1 MNLKNLIK
9 LNFAM
14 FALIAILSGMSFAQ
28 MSKVYVDVTNG
39 SDTYTGENAI
49 NSPAGSGP
57 KATIAE
63 GLKVVGNNGTVVIAA
78 GTYTEAL
85 NITSVVNGGV
95 LPNAVKNLTIELRE
109 LNANNKVDISGGDFT
124 FNVTDGALSIVAG
137 SSTEYISLSNGNVNL
152 LAGAV
157 NIANSNNFQL
167 KASTTISIVNS
178 AAFTGAAPKKGTNV
192 SLSYTGTGSFIAGKE
207 ASYGDFGTG
216 TISVAKTAGTK
227 VTFDWAI
234 NKVASITLTS
244 GDADFNY
251 AVTTQGGITIT
262 NGDHAFKG
270 AVTAANTI
278 AVVAGTSTFTDVT
291 LSSSVSDAILVTNA
305 AVSFSGAVD
314 VLGGDI
320 INNGTKAVTF
330 NGAVNLAYK
339 DAAAAETDIAQ
350 VLNSNSGS
358 IEFKSSTT
366 WGINTGKVT
375 AARNFSAAGFPAI
388 ANTSTGTVSF
398 AGISLVNPNTA
409 SGDGNVSVTVDA
421 QNTSTG
427 TLTLGTVTANLAN
440 SSKNATFVVLNA
452 ANTAAGTMSLD
463 GNIRGSVVNASIG
476 TVNVSAASTIG
487 GALTNTPAASGIIN
501 INGNTTVA
509 GVVTNGANK
518 TIALGANTLTVNNA
532 ANTFD
537 GPSVVSGTG
546 TVKVGAT
553 STFTN
558 NNAGAASIAKL
569 PTVEVANALTLAGV
583 GAFEVSNDFKVNAN
597 ANINFATEVKGN
609 TTFTAGTLSID
620 DNTTL
625 TVNNF
630 TMSGGTLATSTT
642 NGVLAVKGNFF
653 RTAGTYNIVGGT
665 AEIRFIGTTDQ
676 TFNPGPLLQIDKLT
690 FANTTG
696 VITLGASPRV
706 ANNLT
711 IVAGAK
717 VKLESYNIIL
727 NKNNASVVNN
737 GIYEAFGGGG
747 VIFGGATTV
756 QLGFAV
762 TGTTI
767 SGTGIYSYITVD
779 VGTANH
785 VRVAS
790 AKVKFNGVLT
800 LKTGDLV
807 VNDGFDFAPTG
818 TSASIVRYVY
828 NNILNIGSPNGI
840 NTAVVAPGVATGKFN
855 TDVPTDYDLT
865 YTGELSAAAT
875 VTAGVSEFDLAH
887 VKNLTVSTT
896 ANTLTLLSAAAVTV
910 KGNMTLSPSA
920 VFALDNG
927 APFNVDVKGILTVST
942 GADLTNG
949 AAANTFKL
957 STNGLTHQITGK
969 ITAAHQ
975 LTLDGTAI
983 TVNGTTVAAPP
994 AAAAAGYAE
1003 LANLSVAANAAVTLK
1018 DIQKISGTVTTGA
1031 TSTTTLGMADEKV
1044 ITGLVTLG
1052 GASFALTSDV
1062 EAQAGVAHN
1071 KGVLDFAA
1079 SNMTLTNAGSFV
1091 KGAAA
1096 DAIYSSTGGY
1106 LVQKLAGLNIDLKA
1120 ATIPYLRI
1128 DAATTLVDHMTV
1140 GEVLDHKSGRI
1151 TSGGKNITINK
1162 AFNTIGGPADFTG
1175 TGKVVL
1181 AATSTLTA
1189 AGDVYISNV
1198 EVNGTK
1204 ATFASNNAV
1213 ARTMVISDV
1222 LTETAGELAIGNN
1235 HIALIGAPAAAFVR
1249 TAGIVTADN
1258 GQIIF
1263 GGGAPQTFTQGA
1275 SLIIPN
1281 LTINNAAGVTSADV
1295 DFTVAKNLRLLNGT
1309 LNAVSDNRLHLSD
1322 LATVTRV
1329 ANVLTIL
1336 LKVPAFDGKVNVV
1349 YITASGSTAKE
1360 LPVATDKIND
1370 LTIDPGVAGTITL
1383 NANATVNGTIY
1394 LTSGIFSEGTKA
1406 LTLANG
1412 ATINRSAG
1420 AFNPGH
1426 VPTVTSYN
1434 LIYSGAGVPV
1444 STTNEDF
1451 QAGLAN
1457 WTIATTAGTVTTLHK
1472 SLTLNGNFVLNAA
1485 GNGALQLNGK
1495 VLTFNGD
1502 VTLTAGTFNN
1512 SVLTTA
1518 NLAFAG
1524 TKKQTL
1530 TVPATGLVL
1539 PGTVAGVSNP
1549 VDVELNNSSADGVVL
1564 ANGNLTMGK
1573 DAVIW
1578 FKNGVLDAGTNV
1590 VKLDA
1595 PTFGKGQGFDRSG
1608 VSNSAISHIVGTV
1621 AKQLLNNSTIMGSTE
1636 SRSEFPT
1643 GSKTSYKPVA
1653 ITFNPNYGVPTVPN
1667 TTLYVSN
1674 NDVIPTGTVGLPI
1687 ADGVAPGVAVSR
1699 YPSFNWSIAASP
1711 TSINPSIVFDLELG
1725 AGGFAGFDDI
1735 NNVRIIRR
1743 NGTLND
1749 VTNQWLLQGG
1759 TSLLAYDNKVVNGFP
1774 SVVVRN
1780 ATAGLIAGGSV
1791 FTFGLKSNLS
1801 VVNPIADKTVT
1812 VGDAAIKVALKT
1824 PAVFAGNTGALVF
1837 TTQSSNVTVATA
1849 AVVNDT
1855 LEVTPVAAGSAIIS
1869 VTAKDVNNDFRTTS
1883 FNVTVAPKNN
1893 FAVSGVVKYNNSAAA
1908 ALANVTVTLVPGGKT
1923 ATTDAQGKFTFAD
1936 VQNGAY
1942 TVTATSA
1949 TAWPTLAITSADALE
1964 VLKYGAKMVTLDPV
1978 QLLAADVNNNT
1989 SVTSSD
1995 ALMILRRAAKLDN
2008 SFAKGD
2014 WTFESVAINVA
2025 GADLANVTVK
2035 GMAVGDVNANYAAS
2049 VTKTAATV
2057 QLSNEGTVK
2066 ISQKNAF
2073 AMPVKAAADMSVNA
2087 MTVTFNYDANQV
2099 KFNGVASNLNGLIAN
2114 AKDGKITIAWADLKT
2129 ADLKAGADLFTLNF
2143 VPVEE
2148 FKAGA
2153 KFDVELDNSYSE
2165 FVNADGK
2172 VISAA
2177 LKAATAEKYVPTE
2190 YTLSQNY
2197 PNPFNPSTTIA
2208 YELPMNGKVNLVV
2221 FNALGEE
2228 VATLVNAIQEAGSY
2242 KVNFNAHNLTSGIY
2256 FYRLNVEGAD
2266 KNFTKTFKMVLMK

>member
-28 MSKVYVDVTNG
+28 MSTVYVDVTNG
-39 SDTYTGENAI
+39 SDTYTGENAT

-63 GLKVVGNNGTVVIAA
+63 GLKVVGNNGKVVIAA
-78 GTYTEAL
+78 GTYAEPLA
-85 NITSVVNGGV
+85 ITSVANGGV
-95 LPNAVKNLTIELRE
+95 LPNAVKNLTVEFRQ
-109 LNANNKVDISGGDFT
+109 LNANNKVDVTGGDFT
-124 FNVTDGALSIVAG
+124 FNVTDGALSIVTTNG
-137 SSTEYISLSNGNVNL
+137 TEYVSLSGGDVNL
-152 LAGAV
+152 LAGTV
-157 NIANSNNFQL
+157 NIANSSNFQL
-167 KASTTISIVNS
+167 KTSATISIVNS

-192 SLSYTGTGSFIAGKE
+192 SLSYTGTGSFMAGKE

-234 NKVASITLTS
+234 TKVASITLTS

-251 AVTTQGGITIT
+251 AVTTQGAITIT

-291 LSSSVSDAILVTNA
+291 LSTSVNDAILVTNA

-314 VLGGDI
+314 VKGGDI

-330 NGAVNLAYK
+330 NGAVDLAYK
-339 DAAAAETDIAQ
+339 NAAAAETDIAQ
-350 VLNSNSGS
+350 VINSNSGS
-358 IEFKSSTT
+358 IEFKGATT
-366 WGINTGKVT
+366 WGGSAKIT
-375 AARNFSAAGFPAI
+375 AANKNFVGAGFPAI
-388 ANTSTGTVSF
+388 ANTSAGTVTF
-398 AGISLVNPNTA
+398 NGISLVHPNTA
-409 SGDGNVSVTVDA
+409 TADDNYSVFIDA

-427 TLTLGTVTANLAN
+427 TLTLGTITANQAN
-440 SSKNATFVVLNA
+440 SSDNATFVVLSA
-452 ANTAAGTMSLD
+452 TNTAAGTMSLD
-463 GNIRGSVVNASIG
+463 GNIRGSVVNASTG

-487 GALTNTPAASGIIN
+487 GALTNTAAASGIIN

-509 GVVTNGANK
+509 GIVTNGANK

-569 PTVEVANALTLAGV
+569 PTVEVANPLTIAGA

-609 TTFTAGTLSID
+609 TTFTTGTLAIAA
-620 DNTTL
+620 NTIL

-665 AEIRFIGTTDQ
+665 AEIRFIGAGDQ
-676 TFNPGPLLQIDKLT
+676 TFNPGPLLSIDKLT

-711 IVAGAK
+711 IVAGAN
-717 VKLESYNIIL
+717 VTLGTYNIIL
-727 NKNNASVVNN
+727 NANNASVVNN
-737 GIYEAFGGGG
+737 GTYTAVGGGG

-756 QLGFAV
+756 QYGIPV

-767 SGTGIYSYITVD
+767 SGTGAYSYITVD

-785 VRVAS
+785 VRVTS

-800 LKTGDLV
+800 LKSGDLV
-807 VNDGFDFAPTG
+807 VNDGNDFAPTG
-818 TSASIVRYVY
+818 TSASIIRYV
-828 NNILNIGSPNGI
+828 NAAGSANGI
-840 NTAVVAPGVATGKFN
+840 VTAIVAPGVATGKFN

-865 YTGELSAAAT
+865 YTGVLGAPAS

-927 APFNVDVKGILTVST
+927 APFNVDVKGMLTVST

-983 TVNGTTVAAPP
+983 TVNGTTAAAP
-994 AAAAAGYAE
+994 AVAAAGFAE

-1044 ITGLVTLG
+1044 ITGLITLG
-1052 GASFALTSDV
+1052 GANFALTSDV

-1079 SNMTLTNAGSFV
+1079 SNLTLTTAGSFV

-1120 ATIPYLRI
+1120 ATIPYMRI
-1128 DAATTLVDHMTV
+1128 DAATVLVDHMTV
-1140 GEVLDHKSGRI
+1140 GEVLDHKSGSI

-1162 AFNTIGGPADFTG
+1162 AFNTVGGPADFTG
-1175 TGKVVL
+1175 AGKVVL

-1189 AGDVYISNV
+1189 SGNVAISNV

-1204 ATFASNNAV
+1204 ATFASNNAT
-1213 ARTMVISDV
+1213 ARTLVISDV
-1222 LTETAGELAIGNN
+1222 LTETAGEFAIGNN
-1235 HIALIGAPAAAFVR
+1235 HISLIGAPAAAFVR
-1249 TAGIVTADN
+1249 VAGIVTADN
-1258 GQIIF
+1258 GQFIF
-1263 GGGAPQTFTQGA
+1263 GGVAPQTFTQGA
-1275 SLIIPN
+1275 GLIIPN

-1295 DFTVAKNLRLLNGT
+1295 DFTVAKNLRLVNGT
-1309 LNAVSDNRLHLSD
+1309 LSSVNDNRLHLSD
-1322 LATVTRV
+1322 MATVTRDASV
-1329 ANVLTIL
+1329 SMLA
-1336 LKVPAFDGKVNVV
+1336 KVPAFDGKVNVV
-1349 YITASGSTAKE
+1349 YVTASGSTAKE
-1360 LPVATDKIND
+1360 LPVATEKIND

-1472 SLTLNGNFVLNAA
+1472 SLTLNGNFILNAA
-1485 GNGALQLNGK
+1485 GSGALELNGK

-1502 VTLTAGTFNN
+1502 VTVTAGTFNN

-1539 PGTVAGVSNP
+1539 PGTVAAASNP

-1855 LEVTPVAAGSAIIS
+1855 LQVTPVAAGSAIIS

-1936 VQNGAY
+1936 VQNGTY
-1942 TVTATSA
+1942 TVTATST